1 MQEDRGREY
10 TNARRVA
17 KEYEV
22 VTKGLN
28 RNAASVPPNSSPDE
42 VKQVRLSLPPSRG
55 YVISLD
61 FMIRRSRFSWR
72 IGCEYSRLGQNTAT
86 RELKTIGSTSNEVT
100 NIIFALL

>member
-42 VKQVRLSLPPSRG
+42 VKQVWLSLLLSRG
-55 YVISLD
+55 YVISLH
-61 FMIRRSRFSWR
+61 FMTRCSRFSQR
-72 IGCEYSRLGQNTAT
+72 ICYEYSRLG
-86 RELKTIGSTSNEVT
+86 RKTGNVVADSVT
-100 NIIFALL
+100 WLRD